1 MKVTVKASAR
11 LNLDITA
18 KAARA
23 AEAAT
28 RVVGPELNSAF
39 QAAIGAKV
47 WNWPLGETY
56 RGSTY
61 RKDGSRTKG
70 YKVGTPRNIV
80 DRGILKASNSLT
92 ISGNLCTFRWAV
104 GYATAVHDGAR
115 IYPFG
120 DRTKKQ
126 VLLPARPWTSAVL
139 GRLII
144 PGIEPFDYGS
154 AYKAAFI
161 SAYRK
166 L

>member
-18 KAARA
+18 KATRA

-47 WNWPLGETY
+47 WSWPRVTY

-70 YKVGTPRNIV
+70 YQVGSPRNIV

-92 ISGNLCTFRWAV
+92 ISGNLVTFRWAV

-139 GRLII
+139 GKLII

-154 AYKAAFI
+154 AYKASFI
-161 SAYRK
+161 SAYRN

>member
-1 MKVTVKASAR
+1 MRLTARTTAR
-11 LNLDITA
+11 LNVDITA

-39 QAAIGAKV
+39 QAAIGSKV
-47 WNWPLGETY
+47 WSWPRDTY
-56 RGSTY
+56 RGATY
-61 RKDGSRTKG
+61 RRDGSRTKG
-70 YKVGTPRNIV
+70 YLVGSPRNIV
-80 DRGILKASNSLT
+80 DKGTLRASNSFT
-92 ISGNLCTFRWAV
+92 ITGNLVTFRWAV
-104 GYATAVHDGAR
+104 GYATAVHNGAR

-120 DRTKKQ
+120 DRTKNQ

-154 AYKAAFI
+154 LYKAAFI

>member
-1 MKVTVKASAR
+1 MRVTVRAKAK
-11 LNLDITA
+11 LNLDVTA
-18 KAARA
+18 KMTRA

-28 RVVGPELNSAF
+28 KVVAPELNAAF

-47 WNWPLGETY
+47 WSWPRETY
-56 RGSTY
+56 RGATY
-61 RKDGSRTKG
+61 RRDGSRTKG
-70 YKVGTPRNIV
+70 YLVSSPRNIV
-80 DRGILKASNSLT
+80 DKGILKASNSLT
-92 ISGNLCTFRWAV
+92 ITGTLCTFRWAV

-120 DRTKKQ
+120 DRTKQQ

-154 AYKAAFI
+154 LYKAAFI